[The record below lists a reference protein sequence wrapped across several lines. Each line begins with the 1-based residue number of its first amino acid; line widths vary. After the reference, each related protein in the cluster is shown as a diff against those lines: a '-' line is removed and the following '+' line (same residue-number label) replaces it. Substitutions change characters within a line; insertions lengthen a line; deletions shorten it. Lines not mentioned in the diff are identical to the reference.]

1 MERGLVFTL
10 GLVVG
15 IVGALGFYA
24 WRLDDDVHLEAPTT
38 DFPAISH
45 DSEAAAVFLL
55 DWERWRTATFVSEG
69 TWTRRLD
76 GVDEPLTGSHYTAQ
90 DPPRRLVVRLGATIE
105 QVDNQIATCNSS
117 NEEIV
122 APVCVAG
129 TGMSYDQR
137 VSVEMALV
145 RGYVTGE
152 SREYDVRLGENG
164 CYQLEIVQ
172 PRLASPWGKWSE
184 FCFDAE
190 SGALR
195 RAKVRRQSATD
206 VELIIS
212 ISTDVS
218 DADFG

>member
-1 MERGLVFTL
+1 MERGLVVVL

-15 IVGALGFYA
+15 IVTALGFYA
-24 WRLDDDVHLEAPTT
+24 WQLDDDAELEVPTT
-38 DFPAISH
+38 NFPAITH
-45 DSEAAAVFLL
+45 DSEAAVVFLL
-55 DWERWRTATFVSEG
+55 DWERWRTATFVSQG

-76 GVDEPLTGSHYTAQ
+76 GVDEPLAGSMYTAQ

-105 QVDNQIATCNSS
+105 YVDNQIATCNSS
-117 NEEIV
+117 TGELV

-129 TGMSYDQR
+129 SGMSYDER
-137 VSVEMALV
+137 VRVEMALV
-145 RGYVTGE
+145 RGYVTGVE
-152 SREYDVRLGENG
+152 REYDVRLGENG

-172 PRLASPWGKWSE
+172 PRVASPWGKWSE

-195 RAKVRRQSATD
+195 QATVRRQSATD

-218 DADFG
+218 DADFS